1 MSQEF
6 NIDQMEQ
13 EVEEMTALRYLT
25 TPCLREPGEDLSAW
39 SLTERS
45 GRECR

>member
-25 TPCLREPGEDLSAW
+25 KENAVFARTEGGFI
-39 SLTERS
+39 SLEFD
-45 GRECR
+45 GKK

>member
-6 NIDQMEQ
+6 NIDQMER

-25 TPCLREPGEDLSAW
+25 KENAVFAR
-39 SLTERS
+39 TE
-45 GRECR
+45 